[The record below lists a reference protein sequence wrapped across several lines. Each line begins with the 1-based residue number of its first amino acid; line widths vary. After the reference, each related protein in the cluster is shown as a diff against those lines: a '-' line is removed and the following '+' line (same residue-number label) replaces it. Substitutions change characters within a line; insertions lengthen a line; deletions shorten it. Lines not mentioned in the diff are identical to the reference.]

1 MRYYAAMAT
10 MWAFGLTLV
19 AGVVLVVA
27 EVLGVDWATTAAAWA
42 MVPLTVL
49 LGAPLALV
57 VAGFA
62 LSGLITALVFALAAW
77 RRCRRG

>member
-10 MWAFGLTLV
+10 LGAFWLTVV
-19 AGVVLVVA
+19 AGVVLVAA
-27 EVLGVDWATTAAAWA
+27 EVMDAEWASAAAAWA

-49 LGAPLALV
+49 LGAPLAMV

-62 LSGLITALVFALAAW
+62 LSGLITALVVALAAW